1 MTRLDEQIATR
12 ERRVAEA
19 KAELAEL
26 RKEKAKREREARRRE
41 ERKARERERADALE
55 LWRWLHANTVTV
67 RGESMGAYEFV
78 VEHVMPHAKGTTVKE
93 E

>member
-26 RKEKAKREREARRRE
+26 RKEKAKREREARRDE
-41 ERKARERERADALE
+41 ARRARVRERADALE
-55 LWRWLHANTVTV
+55 LWRWLHEHTVTV
-67 RGESMGAYEFV
+67 RGESMTAYEFV
-78 VEHVMPHAKGTTVKE
+78 TEHLMPHAKSTTVKE